1 MARGVITLRP
11 VPAAESCAKVGDSG
25 YAEIAFLQCRRYIAL
40 LRLAIGPEPDGGRRR
55 VRRSGIDFDPYIDV
69 VVEYDDQNP
78 VAFDYARRCER
89 DPPTRGRKPRGP
101 AAESPQTPEEPIRGD
116 WRGAEHLGP
125 IHSMGGNGHRRN
137 ADNGAV
143 GMIRRGRQ
151 QGEGENTK
159 QYITCWREV

>member
-1 MARGVITLRP
+1 MARDVITLRP

-40 LRLAIGPEPDGGRRR
+40 LRLAIGPEPDGARLR

-89 DPPTRGRKPRGP
+89 DAPTRWRKTKGP
-101 AAESPQTPEEPIRGD
+101 AAESAQTPEEPIRGD

-143 GMIRRGRQ
+143 GMIRRGANRAKEQ
-151 QGEGENTK
+151 ES
-159 QYITCWREV
+159 